1 MISKKTDTLLDD
13 INRRRALKIRE
24 VVLLQD
30 STDPSH
36 LQCPMLLLK
45 EKHKEIVLPL
55 ERGLERG
62 DGT

>member
-30 STDPSH
+30 Y
-36 LQCPMLLLK
+36 
-45 EKHKEIVLPL
+45 
-55 ERGLERG
+55 
-62 DGT
+62 